1 MKKKFVFLLFLL
13 IIFNFYK
20 SQKYNFTT
28 HCSINEVQLKDDLN
42 RQSRKI
48 QVYYNLNNSNY
59 IAYLY
64 PKQNLILYDFNE
76 QKIKF
81 FDADYLKKHNI
92 LKLIS
97 ESTIRKYRDEIDIN
111 KISVDDLGNN
121 TYSVKA
127 YSDDFYKKNNLEI
140 KFELVKSDYPLV
152 QIRFLDLTK
161 NIHDKIYQS
170 LISKLPDENYQL
182 EKVYYDYKNGVVMTD
197 NFHKCENINLTFD
210 F

>member
-1 MKKKFVFLLFLL
+1 M
-13 IIFNFYK
+13 
-20 SQKYNFTT
+20 
-28 HCSINEVQLKDDLN
+28 
-42 RQSRKI
+42 
-48 QVYYNLNNSNY
+48 
-59 IAYLY
+59 
-64 PKQNLILYDFNE
+64 
-76 QKIKF
+76 
-81 FDADYLKKHNI
+81 
-92 LKLIS
+92 
-97 ESTIRKYRDEIDIN
+97 
-111 KISVDDLGNN
+111 GNN
-121 TYSVKA
+121 TYLVKA

>member
-28 HCSINEVQLKDDLN
+28 YCSINEVQLKDDLN

-121 TYSVKA
+121 TYLVKA